1 MSVDTATTT
10 GIENA
15 AAKYRK
21 HSRPLWRRLLLRT
34 ETAIIVAI
42 ILLVIFA
49 ITTVPYF
56 AQPYTY
62 LTMLLNSAPILLML
76 MPVTL
81 IIVTGDID
89 LSVGSVVGFSSAIFG
104 LTYQS
109 GVPLP
114 LAAGV
119 AVIGGGLV
127 GVLNGVLVTVV
138 GLPSL
143 AVTIGTLA
151 LFRGIAVGLL
161 GTTAI
166 TNFPSDVTQ
175 FVGSPL
181 FIGAPLPIVTVA
193 VIAVA
198 IAFAVLLHFTPFG
211 RGVFA
216 IGLSP
221 ETAAFSGVRVNR
233 TKLILFVLSGL
244 VASATGVYYT
254 LQYSNAIGTNGS
266 GFELQVV
273 TAIVLGGVS
282 IWGGRGS
289 LLGALAGGVLIATLN
304 KTLQLAGI
312 GSDTISIVT
321 GAALIFS
328 VVVASV
334 AGFIS
339 RRRRVKVSVMVAE
352 ALQHDPIP
360 TGNMHRVSTR
370 KAEQ

>member
-1 MSVDTATTT
+1 MSISTETAAITAVD
-10 GIENA
+10 NA
-15 AAKYRK
+15 AAQYRR
-21 HSRPLWRRLLLRT
+21 HGRPLWRRLLLRT
-34 ETAIIVAI
+34 ETAIVAAI
-42 ILLVIFA
+42 ILLIIFA

-62 LTMLLNSAPILLML
+62 LTLLLNSAPILLML
-76 MPVTL
+76 LPVTL
-81 IIVTGDID
+81 IIITGEID
-89 LSVGSVVGFSSAIFG
+89 LSVGSVLGFSSVIFG
-104 LTYQS
+104 LIYQ
-109 GVPLP
+109 GGFPLP
-114 LAAGV
+114 IAAMLAIV
-119 AVIGGGLV
+119 GGGLG

-166 TNFPSDVTQ
+166 TKFPNDVTQ

-181 FIGAPLPIVTVA
+181 FAGAPVPIVTA
-193 VIAVA
+193 A
-198 IAFAVLLHFTPFG
+198 IVVLAIVFAALLHFTPFG

-221 ETAAFSGVRVNR
+221 ENAAFSGVRVNR
-233 TKLILFVLSGL
+233 TKFILFVLSGL

-254 LQYSNAIGTNGS
+254 LQYSNAIGTNGN

-282 IWGGRGS
+282 IWGGRGT
-289 LLGALAGGVLIATLN
+289 LLGAIAGGVLIATLN
-304 KTLQLAGI
+304 KTLQLAGV
-312 GSDTISIVT
+312 GSDTISVVT

-328 VVVASV
+328 VVVASI

-339 RRRRVKVSVMVAE
+339 RRRRAKASVIA
-352 ALQHDPIP
+352 AGAQ
-360 TGNMHRVSTR
+360 
-370 KAEQ
+370 

>member
-1 MSVDTATTT
+1 MSILGTDTVATTAVDR
-10 GIENA
+10 A
-15 AAKYRK
+15 AAQYRR
-21 HSRPLWRRLLLRT
+21 HTRPLWRRLLLRT
-34 ETAIIVAI
+34 ETAIIAAI
-42 ILLVIFA
+42 VLLIIIA
-49 ITTVPYF
+49 TTTVPYF

-62 LTMLLNSAPILLML
+62 LTLLLNSAPILLML
-76 MPVTL
+76 LPVTL
-81 IIVTGDID
+81 IIITGDID
-89 LSVGSVVGFSSAIFG
+89 LSVGSVLGFSSAIFG
-104 LTYQS
+104 LMFEA
-109 GVPLP
+109 GVPIP
-114 LAAGV
+114 LAALL
-119 AVIGGGLV
+119 AVVGGGLV
-127 GVLNGVLVTVV
+127 GVLNGVLVTIV

-161 GTTAI
+161 GTRAI
-166 TNFPSDVTQ
+166 TKFPSDVTS

-181 FIGAPLPIVTVA
+181 FPGAPVPIITA
-193 VIAVA
+193 A
-198 IAFAVLLHFTPFG
+198 IIVLAIVFAILLHFTPFG

-233 TKLILFVLSGL
+233 TRLILFVLSGL

-254 LQYSNAIGTNGS
+254 LQYSNAIGTNGN

-282 IWGGRGS
+282 IWGGRGT
-289 LLGALAGGVLIATLN
+289 LLGAIAGGVLIATLN
-304 KTLQLAGI
+304 KTLQLAGV
-312 GSDTISIVT
+312 GSDTISVVT

-339 RRRRVKVSVMVAE
+339 RRRRAKASVIA
-352 ALQHDPIP
+352 A
-360 TGNMHRVSTR
+360 G
-370 KAEQ
+370 A

>member
-1 MSVDTATTT
+1 MSDTTAATATAAVDSAAV
-10 GIENA
+10 EKA
-15 AAKYRK
+15 AASYRT
-21 HSRPLWRRLLLRT
+21 HGRPLWRRLLLRT
-34 ETAIIVAI
+34 EAAIIAAIVLLLIVAT
-42 ILLVIFA
+42 
-49 ITTVPYF
+49 TTVPYF

-62 LTMLLNSAPILLML
+62 LTMILNSAPILLML
-76 MPVTL
+76 LPVTL
-81 IIVTGDID
+81 IIITGDID
-89 LSVGSVVGFSSAIFG
+89 LSVGSILGFSSAIFG
-104 LTYQS
+104 LMFQA

-114 LAAGV
+114 VAGIV
-119 AVIGGGLV
+119 SVIAGGLV
-127 GVLNGVLVTVV
+127 GALNGVLVTFV

-161 GTTAI
+161 CTTAI
-166 TNFPSDVTQ
+166 TKFPIDVTS

-181 FIGAPLPIVTVA
+181 FTGAPIPIITVA
-193 VIAVA
+193 VVVLA

-233 TKLILFVLSGL
+233 TRLTLFILSGL

-254 LQYSNAIGTNGS
+254 LQYSNAIGTNGL
-266 GFELQVV
+266 GLELQVV

-282 IWGGRGS
+282 IWGGRGT
-289 LLGALAGGVLIATLN
+289 LLGAIAGGVLIAALN
-304 KTLQLAGI
+304 KTLQLAGV
-312 GSDTISIVT
+312 GSDTISVVT

-339 RRRRVKVSVMVAE
+339 RRRRAKASVITAG
-352 ALQHDPIP
+352 A
-360 TGNMHRVSTR
+360 
-370 KAEQ
+370 

>member
-1 MSVDTATTT
+1 MSADTAATTATTAST
-10 GIENA
+10 AADGA
-15 AAKYRK
+15 AARYRT

-42 ILLVIFA
+42 ILLIIFA

-62 LTMLLNSAPILLML
+62 LTLILNSAPILLML
-76 MPVTL
+76 LPVTL
-81 IIVTGDID
+81 IIITGDID
-89 LSVGSVVGFSSAIFG
+89 LSVGSVLGFSSAVFG
-104 LTYQS
+104 LTYQA

-119 AVIGGGLV
+119 AVVGGGLV

-166 TNFPSDVTQ
+166 TRFPSDVTQ
-175 FVGSPL
+175 FVSSPL
-181 FIGAPLPIVTVA
+181 FTGAPLPIVTVA
-193 VIAVA
+193 IIVLA

-233 TKLILFVLSGL
+233 TRLILFVLSGL
-244 VASATGVYYT
+244 VASATGVYFT

-304 KTLQLAGI
+304 KTLQLAGF
-312 GSDTISIVT
+312 GSDTISVVT

-339 RRRRVKVSVMVAE
+339 RRRRAKASVIA
-352 ALQHDPIP
+352 A
-360 TGNMHRVSTR
+360 G
-370 KAEQ
+370 A

>member
-1 MSVDTATTT
+1 MSADTATITT
-10 GIENA
+10 NAVGHA
-15 AAKYRK
+15 AAQYRR
-21 HSRPLWRRLLLRT
+21 HSRTLWRRMLLRT
-34 ETAIIVAI
+34 ETAIVLAI
-42 ILLVIFA
+42 ILLIIFA

-62 LTMLLNSAPILLML
+62 LTMILNSAPILLML
-76 MPVTL
+76 LPVTL
-81 IIVTGDID
+81 IIITGDID

-104 LTYQS
+104 LS
-109 GVPLP
+109 FHAGIPLP

-119 AVIGGGLV
+119 AVVGGGLV
-127 GVLNGVLVTVV
+127 GLLNGVLVTVV

-166 TNFPSDVTQ
+166 TGFPSEVTQ
-175 FVGSPL
+175 
-181 FIGAPLPIVTVA
+181 FIGAPLFVGAPAPMVTVA
-193 VIAVA
+193 IIVVA
-198 IAFAVLLHFTPFG
+198 IGFAVVLHLTPFG

-216 IGLSP
+216 IGLSS

-233 TKLILFVLSGL
+233 TRLILFVLSGL

-254 LQYSNAIGTNGS
+254 LQYSNAIGTNGL

-289 LLGALAGGVLIATLN
+289 ILGALAGGVLIATLN

-321 GAALIFS
+321 GATLIFS
-328 VVVASV
+328 VVVAGI

-339 RRRRVKVSVMVAE
+339 RRRRSKASVIAAGVEKHRA
-352 ALQHDPIP
+352 IP
-360 TGNMHRVSTR
+360 NPKSVPSNH
-370 KAEQ
+370 